1 VPAAAPVP
9 RGPSVLTLYSAA
21 DLLTGPGC
29 PVCRYAAEASDR
41 YLRWFA
47 LEGHAQ
53 PETITRLCAS
63 LGMCARHTR
72 ALMGQPGAAIR
83 LTAVYRYIMTAAR
96 DRLAGRVTTLAA
108 CPACEHDGAASCRA
122 LDTLLEGLADGE
134 AMDRCRELGGLC
146 IPHLGEAAAQAQRT
160 VVTWLT
166 ETMRETVAARPARP
180 EWLAGT
186 DHDAEVRAVLRQA
199 LPATGMPGSGAC
211 SACLAAA
218 QSERDSLAQ
227 LPGLTGASAGD
238 PDPGLALCAGHLA
251 VCGCRRIRRRLAGA
265 AGLAG
270 RMPGLGC
277 AAATTSGQAGHPQ
290 SGRLAA
296 DRTPTSGPF
305 PRMRRLPGTQRCR
318 PARARRS
325 PRRSAR
331 ITASVASSGSAVRP
345 ASSHPAGSRPM
356 GRPGNGRRRG
366 RACRP
371 ADRRAGRSV
380 PAEHLGAPPRR
391 TRPGIRC
398 VAARR
403 GVPGRR
409 RLRRVPS
416 ASALTRGG
424 IPGLPRHTGVAAGKH
439 GRALAHRQPTLGPAA
454 TGRSLAAGVTSIL
467 R

>member
-41 YLRWFA
+41 YLGWFA

-108 CPACEHDGAASCRA
+108 CPACEHDGAACCRA

-134 AMDRCRELGGLC
+134 AMGRCRELGGLC
-146 IPHLGEAAAQAQRT
+146 IPHLGEAAAQRQRT

-251 VCGCRRIRRRLAGA
+251 D
-265 AGLAG
+265 
-270 RMPGLGC
+270 
-277 AAATTSGQAGHPQ
+277 AAAAAYGGGLRALLAWQAGCLV
-290 SGRLAA
+290 SAA
-296 DRTPTSGPF
+296 R
-305 PRMRRLPGTQRCR
+305 PRPR
-318 PARARRS
+318 PARRATRNPAAWLRTARRRPGHSRECVVCRARSDAAQRALDDLRGDLRAS
-325 PRRSAR
+325 PQ
-331 ITASVASSGSAVRP
+331 ASHRP
-345 ASSHPAGSRPM
+345 AALCVRHLLILRAADPWAGQATAD
-356 GRPGNGRRRG
+356 GAVG
-366 RACRP
+366 RADLLIGELAEAFQLSTWARRHGAP
-371 ADRRAGRSV
+371 GPESAAWRRAAAFLDGGV
-380 PAEHLGAPPRR
+380 FGGCPPR
-391 TRPGIRC
+391 
-398 VAARR
+398 
-403 GVPGRR
+403 
-409 RLRRVPS
+409 
-416 ASALTRGG
+416 
-424 IPGLPRHTGVAAGKH
+424 
-439 GRALAHRQPTLGPAA
+439 QP
-454 TGRSLAAGVTSIL
+454 
-467 R
+467 